1 MAQEA
6 RPAPP
11 PLTKGEVAK
20 EYLSAYNAVC
30 ALLWFSVL
38 GRVVLLVP
46 ITGVESVYEGA
57 GDFTK
62 WAQTVAVLE
71 IVHSAFGL
79 VRSPLLTT
87 FMQVASRILIVWG
100 VVNQFPDATSTSPF
114 YSSMLVAWS
123 ATEVVRYSYFVLN
136 LRGSVPGFM
145 TWLRYNMFYVLYPV
159 GISSEAVLVWKA
171 SEAAGEPWKWVG
183 WGLLGIYVPGSYVLY
198 TYMIA
203 QRKKVMKGKQA
214 ERRNRAVTH

>member
-6 RPAPP
+6 RPPPP

-71 IVHSAFGL
+71 IVHSAFG
-79 VRSPLLTT
+79 
-87 FMQVASRILIVWG
+87 MIVLA
-100 VVNQFPDATSTSPF
+100 P
-114 YSSMLVAWS
+114 
-123 ATEVVRYSYFVLN
+123 
-136 LRGSVPGFM
+136 
-145 TWLRYNMFYVLYPV
+145 
-159 GISSEAVLVWKA
+159 
-171 SEAAGEPWKWVG
+171 
-183 WGLLGIYVPGSYVLY
+183 
-198 TYMIA
+198 
-203 QRKKVMKGKQA
+203 
-214 ERRNRAVTH
+214 